1 MKRLIT
7 TLMILSMTVLTA
19 NASTEKSNTLNA
31 IQIDSLKSTYN
42 ITLNT
47 DTDVDVKRTI
57 QSSDNMILTLKN
69 IKPAKSLN
77 TVYKN
82 AAEVDSVMV
91 EEVGSNALN
100 ISIKARN
107 ISNSAVNV
115 EPEKNEVLSTQ
126 SVITPTKKHKKT
138 KKESIELASPVDSY
152 MPVYNDDI
160 DDLDEEDGF
169 AGLGLLAKIKNIL
182 SQGNISNIIT
192 AGLIG
197 IILFCGIK
205 LFKKDEPE
213 TVIGLTQSLKE
224 REMNLYKDL
233 SMNRGISEA
242 MSLNNSAVPNFAPK
256 EQPVTPVRPM
266 VNANAGYGLRA
277 YKSSSRN
284 PYMSADNTMLQK
296 SVTPQ
301 VAPQVASST
310 SSVAKPQMRTMS
322 TVGSRVNN
330 PINNNLNINRPVQ
343 NTGNSI
349 AKASNIDSMKFLD
362 SMAKIYEKNGRSDLA
377 QGLKAGM
384 LKAKADI

>member
-7 TLMILSMTVLTA
+7 TLMIIAMTALSA
-19 NASTEKSNTLNA
+19 NATEKSNVLNA

-91 EEVGSNALN
+91 EEVGNNVLN

-115 EPEKNEVLSTQ
+115 EPEKAEVLSTQ
-126 SVITPTKKHKKT
+126 SVITPKKHKKV

-152 MPVYNDDI
+152 MPVYNDDL
-160 DDLDEEDGF
+160 DDLDEENNF

-205 LFKKDEPE
+205 LFKKEEPE
-213 TVIGLTQSLKE
+213 TVVGLAQSLKE

-233 SMNRGISEA
+233 SMNRGISET
-242 MSLNNSAVPNFAPK
+242 MSLNNPVVPNVAPK
-256 EQPVTPVRPM
+256 EQPVAPVRPM
-266 VNANAGYGLRA
+266 INANAGYGLRA

-284 PYMSADNTMLQK
+284 PYMSADNTMMQK
-296 SVTPQ
+296 SVQPQ
-301 VAPQVASST
+301 VQPTVAPQANVNQA
-310 SSVAKPQMRTMS
+310 VKPQMRTMS

-330 PINNNLNINRPVQ
+330 PINNLNINRPVQ
-343 NTGNSI
+343 NSMNNV

>member
-1 MKRLIT
+1 
-7 TLMILSMTVLTA
+7 MTVLSA
-19 NASTEKSNTLNA
+19 NAETEKSNVLNA

-91 EEVGSNALN
+91 EEVGNNVLN

-115 EPEKNEVLSTQ
+115 EPEKTDVLSTQ
-126 SVITPTKKHKKT
+126 SVITPKKHKKV

-152 MPVYNDDI
+152 MPVYNDVSE
-160 DDLDEEDGF
+160 DLDEENNF

-205 LFKKDEPE
+205 LFKKEEPE
-213 TVIGLTQSLKE
+213 TVVGLAQSLKE

-233 SMNRGISEA
+233 SMNRGISET
-242 MSLNNSAVPNFAPK
+242 MSLHNPVVPNVAPK
-256 EQPVTPVRPM
+256 EPPVAPTRPM
-266 VNANAGYGLRA
+266 INANAGYGLRA

-296 SVTPQ
+296 PVQPQ
-301 VAPQVASST
+301 VQPTVAPQVNVNQT
-310 SSVAKPQMRTMS
+310 AKTQMRTMS

-330 PINNNLNINRPVQ
+330 PINNLNINRPVQ
-343 NTGNSI
+343 NSMNNV

>member
-7 TLMILSMTVLTA
+7 TLMIIAMTALSA
-19 NASTEKSNTLNA
+19 NATEKSNVLNA

-91 EEVGSNALN
+91 EEVGNNVLN

-115 EPEKNEVLSTQ
+115 EPEKAEVLSTQ
-126 SVITPTKKHKKT
+126 SVITPKKHKKV

-152 MPVYNDDI
+152 MPVYNDDL
-160 DDLDEEDGF
+160 DDLDEENNF

-205 LFKKDEPE
+205 LFKKEEPE
-213 TVIGLTQSLKE
+213 TVVGLAQSLKE

-233 SMNRGISEA
+233 SMNRGLSET
-242 MSLNNSAVPNFAPK
+242 MSLNNPVVPNVAPK
-256 EQPVTPVRPM
+256 EQPVAPVRPM
-266 VNANAGYGLRA
+266 INANAGYGLRA

-284 PYMSADNTMLQK
+284 PYMSADNTMMQK
-296 SVTPQ
+296 SVQPQ
-301 VAPQVASST
+301 VQPTVAPQANVNQT
-310 SSVAKPQMRTMS
+310 VKPQMRTMS

-330 PINNNLNINRPVQ
+330 PINNLNINRPVQ
-343 NTGNSI
+343 NSMNNV

>member
-7 TLMILSMTVLTA
+7 TLMIIAMTALSA
-19 NASTEKSNTLNA
+19 NATEKSNVLNA

-91 EEVGSNALN
+91 EEVGNNVLN

-115 EPEKNEVLSTQ
+115 EPEKAEVLSTQ
-126 SVITPTKKHKKT
+126 SVITPKKHKKV

-152 MPVYNDDI
+152 MPVYNDDL
-160 DDLDEEDGF
+160 DDLDEENNF

-205 LFKKDEPE
+205 LFKKEEPE
-213 TVIGLTQSLKE
+213 TVVGLAQSLKE

-233 SMNRGISEA
+233 SMNRGLSET
-242 MSLNNSAVPNFAPK
+242 MSLNNPVVPNVAPK
-256 EQPVTPVRPM
+256 EQPVAPVRPM
-266 VNANAGYGLRA
+266 INANAGYGLRA

-284 PYMSADNTMLQK
+284 PYMSADNTMMQK
-296 SVTPQ
+296 SVQPQ
-301 VAPQVASST
+301 VQPTVAPQVNVNRT
-310 SSVAKPQMRTMS
+310 VKPQMRTMS

-330 PINNNLNINRPVQ
+330 PINNLNINRPVQ
-343 NTGNSI
+343 NSMNNV

>member
-7 TLMILSMTVLTA
+7 TLMIIAMTALSA
-19 NASTEKSNTLNA
+19 NATEKSNVLNA

-91 EEVGSNALN
+91 EEVGNNVLN

-115 EPEKNEVLSTQ
+115 EPEKAEVLSTQ
-126 SVITPTKKHKKT
+126 SVITPKKHKKV

-152 MPVYNDDI
+152 MPVYNDDL
-160 DDLDEEDGF
+160 DDLDEENNF

-205 LFKKDEPE
+205 LFKKEEPE
-213 TVIGLTQSLKE
+213 TVVGLAQSLKE

-233 SMNRGISEA
+233 SMNKGISET
-242 MSLNNSAVPNFAPK
+242 MSLNNPVVPNVAPK
-256 EQPVTPVRPM
+256 EQPVAPVRPM
-266 VNANAGYGLRA
+266 INANAGYGLRA

-284 PYMSADNTMLQK
+284 PYMSADNTMMQK
-296 SVTPQ
+296 TVQSQVQPT
-301 VAPQVASST
+301 VAPQVNAT
-310 SSVAKPQMRTMS
+310 QIVKPQMRTMS

-330 PINNNLNINRPVQ
+330 PINNLNINRPVQ
-343 NTGNSI
+343 NSMNNV